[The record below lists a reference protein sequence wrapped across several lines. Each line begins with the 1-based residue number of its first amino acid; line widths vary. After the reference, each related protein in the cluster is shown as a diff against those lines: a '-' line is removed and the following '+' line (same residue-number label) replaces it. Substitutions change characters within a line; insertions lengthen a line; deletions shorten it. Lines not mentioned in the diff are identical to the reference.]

1 MTKRLLT
8 DVFIR
13 NLKAAP
19 PGKRIAHWDT
29 SVGPGFGVIITDR
42 GVKSFVL
49 YVGSSKYKIGSADR
63 MSLADARDKA
73 RDWLA
78 QLRKGINP
86 HTKAKQAKAEAQLS
100 KERTFGAV
108 AETFIAERLAAKR
121 HGKKDAA
128 LIRLHIL
135 PKWGKRPIGE
145 ITRSDAV
152 ALIKPLATRVPTT
165 AHHVHNAIGRI
176 FNWAIAQ
183 DIYGVEHNPV
193 TYVKA
198 KDLIGQRRIRTRVL
212 TDIELRTLW
221 QVCEDV
227 GYPYGKLY
235 KLLMLTGVRIA
246 EAAGAKWTEFDL
258 DVCMWTIPAERY
270 KSEQEHRLPLS
281 KDAIALL
288 KSLPRFARTDFVFTN
303 GGGGPVNS
311 FSRSWGL
318 IIQAMK
324 DALGEQESFGTHD
337 IRRTVRT
344 RLSPLAPYEVCE
356 LIVGHAKRGLAR
368 VYDQHRYE
376 KEQRK
381 ALDAWARSLR
391 SIISGGAGAN
401 VVEFAAT
408 GTRG

>member
-86 HTKAKQAKAEAQLS
+86 HEKAKQAKAEAQMA

-108 AETFIAERLAAKR
+108 VETFIAERLSAKR
-121 HGKKDAA
+121 HGTKDAA
-128 LIRLHIL
+128 LIRRHIL
-135 PKWGKRPIGE
+135 PKWAKRPISE
-145 ITRSDAV
+145 ITRSDVV

-165 AHHVHNAIGRI
+165 AHHVHSAIGRV

-183 DIYGVEHNPV
+183 DSYGIEHNPV
-193 TYVKA
+193 MYVKA

-212 TDIELRTLW
+212 TDIELRALW

-227 GYPYGKLY
+227 GYPYGALY

-246 EAAGAKWTEFDL
+246 EAAGAKWCEFDV
-258 DVCMWTIPAERY
+258 DAGMWTIPAERY

-288 KSLPRFARTDFVFTN
+288 RSLPRFARSDFVFTH
-303 GGGGPVNS
+303 GSGGPVNS

-318 IIQAMK
+318 IIRQMK
-324 DALGEQESFGTHD
+324 DALGDQEPFGTHD

-344 RLSPLAPYEVCE
+344 RLSPLAQYEVCE

-381 ALDAWARSLR
+381 ALEAWARSLQ
-391 SIISGGAGAN
+391 SIVTGSAAN
-401 VVEFAAT
+401 VLEFPLGT